1 MFTIDLLKGQGIP
14 IKRRP
19 WGVAIAAL
27 AFVVPILVAMV
38 MFGFYISN
46 GIVIR
51 VSKQEIANYETNTKA
66 LADAVKLQESLETE
80 KSNLNNCLSELASS
94 FGKHTQW
101 TPILVTVVENL
112 PPSMI
117 LTKLD
122 TKLSATKKK
131 IPSQNDP
138 KKMVD
143 VSTQIN
149 TLEMSLSSRTQAN
162 CDKAVKDF
170 MDSLRSSAVI
180 APRLVDITVS
190 QKAGSFEGQETTS
203 YYIDCIFKSEL

>member
-38 MFGFYISN
+38 LFGFYISN

-51 VSKQEIANYETNTKA
+51 VAKQEIANYETNTKA
-66 LADAVKLQESLETE
+66 LADAVKLHESLEVE
-80 KSNLNNCLSELASS
+80 KNNLNKCLSELASS

-101 TPILVTVVENL
+101 TPILVTVVENM

-122 TKLSATKKK
+122 TKLSAIKKK
-131 IPSQNDP
+131 IPASNNP

-143 VSTQIN
+143 VTIPIN
-149 TLEMSLSSRTQAN
+149 TLQMSLSGKTQAN
-162 CDKAVKDF
+162 YDKEVKDF
-170 MDSLRSSAVI
+170 MDNLRSSAVI

-190 QKAGSFEGQETTS
+190 QKASSFEGQETTS